1 MDTKR
6 DRISYAE
13 LENSRESGGSES
25 RKNNIETNVTR
36 AREFHIA
43 IDLIDPNDTRDPA
56 LPGEISRTDA
66 RKDIGIV
73 SAFLPFSRMSVV
85 RRNERTKASER
96 IIGGGAHQ
104 LKRRDDAT
112 PAVLR

>member
-6 DRISYAE
+6 DRISSYAE

-43 IDLIDPNDTRDPA
+43 IDLIDPNDTRDTAPA

-66 RKDIGIV
+66 RKDIGVV
-73 SAFLPFSRMSVV
+73 SAFLPFECPSFAVTNA
-85 RRNERTKASER
+85 RRPVN
-96 IIGGGAHQ
+96 
-104 LKRRDDAT
+104 
-112 PAVLR
+112 V